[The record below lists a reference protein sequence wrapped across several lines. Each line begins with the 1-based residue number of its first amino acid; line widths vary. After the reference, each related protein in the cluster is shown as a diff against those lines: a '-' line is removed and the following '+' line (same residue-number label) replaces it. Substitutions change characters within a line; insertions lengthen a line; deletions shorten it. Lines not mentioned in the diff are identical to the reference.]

1 MGDRCTDGALPGGR
15 LLRRLEC
22 PIGAGIT
29 FGCPW
34 ADEPVEDLFAAT
46 GALLDGHF
54 VLNSGSHA
62 DRYLEKFAVLQYPV
76 MAVEIGRRMAAAIG
90 GDRRRSSSGPPPVAS
105 SSPRGCSPA
114 QAFDSSEPDSLR
126 CTIDEWKPSLDFALR
141 FVTGYAVRCPV
152 GEFEGEKARLLIYLR
167 VTPAGKSPALFGSA
181 FHLPEI
187 SPEMR
192 QAAGKDVRKLKNE
205 VGMSGVLCVGEGEY
219 SIEVLVVDDKNRRC
233 RRRWKAR
240 IVPKR
245 DQRDVRLAIDPLTV
259 EPIDRSSWK
268 LSPPSE
274 RGGLHLTIFI
284 DAAPIYPHQP
294 VLRAW
299 DRAFLLECVYSV
311 LRQTPYKSIRV
322 VAFNLEQQREIF
334 RDEHFDA
341 KAFLSLSHALR
352 EIETA
357 SVSVQ
362 ALKQRNSPEF
372 LATLANKELN
382 APDRS
387 DAVIFLGPH
396 ARMDVKVS
404 DGLLA
409 PRKPES
415 PPFFYFEYFPF
426 IGGDFPDAIQRLVK
440 SADGKTFAIHSPAQ
454 FDQAIQKMLAQL
466 KQE

>member
-1 MGDRCTDGALPGGR
+1 MDLNHARLPIPPR
-15 LLRRLEC
+15 WL
-22 PIGAGIT
+22 
-29 FGCPW
+29 
-34 ADEPVEDLFAAT
+34 VDLQQPHFAAET
-46 GALLDGHF
+46 GRPT
-54 VLNSGSHA
+54 VLFYRRAIICQTQRPVRFGVLEPSDARPLAIESQTPGSEVVV
-62 DRYLEKFAVLQYPV
+62 RRIFAVLLWIV
-76 MAVEIGRRMAAAIG
+76 SAIAAAT
-90 GDRRRSSSGPPPVAS
+90 
-105 SSPRGCSPA
+105 A
-114 QAFDSSEPDSLR
+114 QLPLRQDDIDKVTPSFDSSEPDSLR